1 MYKHLFKILLSIH
14 LGIDPEMELL
24 EHVVILSLIFKKPP
38 CYFFIGAVHPH
49 KQLLL
54 LFFSFFFFIVTIL
67 MCVKL
72 NSLTLDV
79 QEKLMSS
86 LLRIVLGN
94 RWENWS

>member
-1 MYKHLFKILLSIH
+1 MLF
-14 LGIDPEMELL
+14 
-24 EHVVILSLIFKKPP
+24 F
-38 CYFFIGAVHPH
+38 FFIGVVHPH

-54 LFFSFFFFIVTIL
+54 LFFSFFIVTIL
-67 MCVKL
+67 MCVRL

-94 RWENWS
+94 RWENWP

>member
-1 MYKHLFKILLSIH
+1 MYKHLFKILLSIR

-38 CYFFIGAVHPH
+38 CYFFYRGCTSSQAIVPSF
-49 KQLLL
+49 
-54 LFFSFFFFIVTIL
+54 LFFFYSNHPNVR
-67 MCVKL
+67 L